1 LKNIFVILLIISA
14 VFNAEFLLAQKK
26 GIAKSSTSV
35 RADSIKLVSLLRKEA
50 LIRKQDSIY
59 EARELMKEKRQ
70 QAIDERNEKLEAKRR
85 KKGIPLTQEI
95 SIGYRLANDGWG
107 FFANRGFLKIDD
119 PEKPHTLLVWI
130 EFSEKKHPKEKNTS
144 NEVFSTIYPDEPKP
158 LSYKYGKINNFYQ
171 FKFGIGNMKPI
182 SGKLDKK
189 NVVINWSYSA
199 GISLGLLKP
208 YYLDLIVK
216 EGNGYVRKF
225 AKYEDSTKEYF
236 LDPTNQGYILGGAD
250 FTMGIGDIK
259 IKPGFAL
266 KSALYFDYSPTKKLF
281 SGIELGTSAEIYAQ
295 KIPIMATQKTTSI
308 FFNVYADFRFGKRW
322 E

>member
-1 LKNIFVILLIISA
+1 MKNIFVILLLISA
-14 VFNAEFLLAQKK
+14 VFNADFLHAQKNRTV
-26 GIAKSSTSV
+26 KSNSSA
-35 RADSIKLVSLLRKEA
+35 RADSIKLVSQLRKEA
-50 LIRKQDSIY
+50 LIKRQDSIY

-95 SIGYRLANDGWG
+95 AVGYRIASDGWS
-107 FFANRGFLKIDD
+107 FFANRGILNIDD
-119 PEKPHTLLVWI
+119 PEKPHTLFAWI
-130 EFSEKKHPKEKNTS
+130 DFSEKKNPKEKNIS

-189 NVVINWSYSA
+189 NVVIYWSYSA
-199 GISLGLLKP
+199 GLSLGFLKQ

-216 EGNGYVRKF
+216 EGNGYVRKY
-225 AKYEDSTKEYF
+225 AKFEDSIKEYF

-259 IKPGFAL
+259 IKPGLAFKTAM
-266 KSALYFDYSPTKKLF
+266 YFDYSPTKKIF
-281 SGIELGTSAEIYAQ
+281 SGIELGASAEIYTQ
-295 KIPIMATQKTTSI
+295 KIPIMAIIKSNNV

>member
-1 LKNIFVILLIISA
+1 LKKIFVILLIIGA
-14 VFNAEFLLAQKK
+14 VFNADNLRAQKK
-26 GIAKSSTSV
+26 RTVKSHSSL
-35 RADSIKLVSLLRKEA
+35 RADSIKMVSQQRKEA
-50 LIRKQDSIY
+50 LIRRQDSIY

-95 SIGYRLANDGWG
+95 AAGYRIASDGWS
-107 FFANRGFLKIDD
+107 FFANRGFLNLDD
-119 PEKPHTLLVWI
+119 PTKSKTLFAWI
-130 EFSEKKHPKEKNTS
+130 DFSEKKHPKEKNIS

-171 FKFGIGNMKPI
+171 LKFGIGSMKPI

-189 NVVINWSYSA
+189 NVVIYWSYSA

-225 AKYEDSTKEYF
+225 AKFEDSTKEYF

-250 FTMGIGDIK
+250 FTRGIGDIQ
-259 IKPGFAL
+259 IKPGLAL
-266 KSALYFDYSPTKKLF
+266 KSALYFDYSPTKKIF
-281 SGIELGTSAEIYAQ
+281 SGIELGASAEMYTQ
-295 KIPIMATQKTTSI
+295 KIPIMANIKSNNV

>member
-1 LKNIFVILLIISA
+1 MKNIFFILLLISA
-14 VFNAEFLLAQKK
+14 VFNADFLHAQKNRTV
-26 GIAKSSTSV
+26 KSNSSA
-35 RADSIKLVSLLRKEA
+35 RADSIKLVSQLRKEA
-50 LIRKQDSIY
+50 LIKRQDSIY

-95 SIGYRLANDGWG
+95 AVGYRLASDGWS
-107 FFANRGFLKIDD
+107 FFANRGILNIDD
-119 PEKPHTLLVWI
+119 PEKPHTLFAWI
-130 EFSEKKHPKEKNTS
+130 DFSEKKNPKEKNIS

-189 NVVINWSYSA
+189 NVVICWSYSA
-199 GISLGLLKP
+199 GLSLGFLKP

-225 AKYEDSTKEYF
+225 AKFEDSIKEYF

-259 IKPGFAL
+259 IKPGLAL
-266 KSALYFDYSPTKKLF
+266 KTAMYFDYSPTKKIF
-281 SGIELGTSAEIYAQ
+281 SGIELGASAEIYTQ
-295 KIPIMATQKTTSI
+295 KIPIMAIIKSNNV

>member
-1 LKNIFVILLIISA
+1 MKNIFFILLLISA
-14 VFNAEFLLAQKK
+14 VFNADFLHAQKNRTV
-26 GIAKSSTSV
+26 KSNSSA
-35 RADSIKLVSLLRKEA
+35 RADSIKLVSQLRKEA
-50 LIRKQDSIY
+50 LIKRQDSIY

-85 KKGIPLTQEI
+85 KKGIPLTQEVAV
-95 SIGYRLANDGWG
+95 GYRIASDGWS
-107 FFANRGFLKIDD
+107 FFANRGILNIDD
-119 PEKPHTLLVWI
+119 PEKPHTLFAWI
-130 EFSEKKHPKEKNTS
+130 DFSEKKNPKEKNIS

-189 NVVINWSYSA
+189 NVVIYWSYSA
-199 GISLGLLKP
+199 GLSLGFIKP

-225 AKYEDSTKEYF
+225 AKFEDSIKEYF

-259 IKPGFAL
+259 IKPGLAL
-266 KSALYFDYSPTKKLF
+266 KTAMYFDYSPTKKIF
-281 SGIELGTSAEIYAQ
+281 SGIELGASAEIYTQ
-295 KIPIMATQKTTSI
+295 KIPIMAIIKSNNV